1 MSHSRPQRPHATA
14 RCATGQDAGA
24 HTTNSTA
31 NSPAQPI
38 ARHAT
43 PPGPDATRLT
53 TPDAAPVP
61 IGVGIDTSRYGHY
74 ATFLRADLQPAAAD
88 LKLVESA
95 AGYQQLRE
103 RLESIAHKLGRPVH
117 FHVRLDLAGR
127 YADNLLAFLH
137 ELATRPA
144 DATPLAN
151 ATFTISCGD
160 PQRNKNY
167 RVAIFGHK
175 KSDPV
180 ESAACA
186 RYALTEKPKPTPALT
201 PQLRLLCQIASRL
214 ESQARQ
220 DTRLLNQLH
229 NLLARAFPE
238 LALLVNDLSA
248 GWVLTLLDRY
258 PTAAKLANTRAAS
271 LEKIPYLP
279 HEHIPSLLQQARSS
293 VGCLSGPAA
302 EELVRDLV
310 RQVKEARLR
319 HKALEKLLV
328 NAYHDLPFVNHLDT
342 IKGFGEV
349 TAAILTAKI
358 VDPQRFAEPAKL
370 VGHFGIY
377 PVEASSG
384 IDRDGNPRV
393 PIRMIM
399 SKRGNDLVRRYLWMA
414 ALSAA
419 QHNPAVKPLYQRVRA
434 KHPDQPSIA
443 IGHVMRKLLH
453 IALAVWKTDKPFNPE
468 HYPWDKPAHLHPQA
482 DPQAQVPAGSSIHAE
497 HPATQ
502 GADSAQA
509 AGHKNPVLEPERSV
523 VTAACAST
531 SLPQEPTANNV
542 PSATAG
548 AAGPTQATTP
558 ELPMP
563 PTPTGDQAATPWIDF
578 AHLKSQLPLERVLD
592 HLGVLATLRG
602 QPNQRRGPCPVH
614 ARNGQGKERTFSV
627 QLDRNL
633 FHCFDPKCGIKGDVI
648 DLWAAVKK
656 LNLRDAAV
664 DLVQTFH
671 LEPAP

>member
-1 MSHSRPQRPHATA
+1 MSHSRPQRA
-14 RCATGQDAGA
+14 RAAAHLATGPEAGA
-24 HTTNSTA
+24 HAT
-31 NSPAQPI
+31 
-38 ARHAT
+38 T
-43 PPGPDATRLT
+43 PPANTPARPTAGNATAV
-53 TPDAAPVP
+53 AASVP

-103 RLESIAHKLGRPVH
+103 RLEAIAHKLGGHVH

-137 ELATRPA
+137 TLGTQPA
-144 DATPLAN
+144 EATPLAD

-220 DTRLLNQLH
+220 DTRLINQLH

-238 LALLVNDLSA
+238 LALVVNDLSA

-258 PTAAKLANTRAAS
+258 PTAAKLANARAAS
-271 LEKIPYLP
+271 LDKIPYLP
-279 HEHIPSLLQQARSS
+279 HEHIPILLRQARSS

-310 RQVKEARLR
+310 RQVKEARSR
-319 HKALEKLLV
+319 HHALEKLLV

-358 VDPQRFAEPAKL
+358 VDRQRFAEPAKL

-377 PVEASSG
+377 PVEAASG

-393 PIRMIM
+393 PVRLIM

-453 IALAVWKTDKPFNPE
+453 IALAVWKTGKPFNPE
-468 HYPWDKPAHLHPQA
+468 HYPWDKPAHLQPKA
-482 DPQAQVPAGSSIHAE
+482 EVPAGSPTHAE
-497 HPATQ
+497 RPATP

-509 AGHKNPVLEPERSV
+509 AGHKKPVRAPERSV
-523 VTAACAST
+523 VTAACAT
-531 SLPQEPTANNV
+531 TTLPQAPAADNV
-542 PSATAG
+542 PP
-548 AAGPTQATTP
+548 AADGVARPAATTTP
-558 ELPMP
+558 DRGRAL
-563 PTPTGDQAATPWIDF
+563 TPTGDQAATPWIDF
-578 AHLKSQLPLERVLD
+578 EHLKSQLPLERVLE

-602 QPNQRRGPCPVH
+602 KANQRRGPCPVH
-614 ARNGQGKERTFSV
+614 AQNGQGKGRTFRV
-627 QLDRNL
+627 QLDRGV
-633 FHCFDPKCGIKGDVI
+633 FHCFDPQCGIKGDVI

-664 DLVQTFH
+664 DLVQTLH
-671 LEPAP
+671 LEPAPRTEKRPG